1 MSWQQRNTGI
11 GALCALLAI
20 GTTLHAQARFE
31 AMTRDAVAAV
41 PGLEVVTIRDN
52 AVNNCYTLFVIHPVR
67 PAQNLDQVEPMS
79 VEGAAAQR
87 DHRLS
92 ELSAEFENALWA
104 ALPGTLG
111 PDSLKYQWEG
121 QKAQSEFE
129 RVLRETELAKLE
141 AWLRPIADAPR
152 LAVAGPGPCRT
163 PTPPSPQH
171 DK

>member
-1 MSWQQRNTGI
+1 MLRQQRIVGI
-11 GALCALLAI
+11 VALCALLAT
-20 GTTLHAQARFE
+20 GRTFHAQARFE
-31 AMTRDAVAAV
+31 AVTHDAVPVV
-41 PGLEVVTIRDN
+41 PGLEVVTIRDKV
-52 AVNNCYTLFVIHPVR
+52 VNDCYTLFVIHPVR
-67 PAQNLDQVEPMS
+67 PAQNLDHVEPMS

-92 ELSAEFENALWA
+92 ELSAELENALRA
-104 ALPGTLG
+104 AVPGTLG

-141 AWLRPIADAPR
+141 AWLRPIADTPR
-152 LAVAGPGPCRT
+152 LAVAGPAPCRT
-163 PTPPSPQH
+163 SAPPSPQQ